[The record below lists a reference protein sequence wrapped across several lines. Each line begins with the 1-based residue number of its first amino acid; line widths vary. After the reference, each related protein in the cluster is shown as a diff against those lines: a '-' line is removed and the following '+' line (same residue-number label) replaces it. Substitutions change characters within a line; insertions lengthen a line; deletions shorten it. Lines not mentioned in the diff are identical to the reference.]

1 MKSPV
6 QLFVAIAVL
15 LATATVA
22 AQVYKW
28 VDKDGQTQYSDSPPP
43 PGAAKAEQKKIANAP
58 TTAPTPAV
66 AGKPGD
72 TAKATK
78 DKDKDKAKPTAKEIA
93 KETEKQRAEAA
104 IKAKNDEELARVA
117 KVNEDRCKG
126 ATLALR
132 EFESGRP
139 ISRADA
145 NGDRSFLSDEERAAE
160 AARMRAAMAESCK

>member
-43 PGAAKAEQKKIANAP
+43 PGATKAEQKKIANAP
-58 TTAPTPAV
+58 TTAPTSAV

-72 TAKATK
+72 TAKAT
-78 DKDKDKAKPTAKEIA
+78 KDKAKPTAKEIA

-117 KVNEDRCKG
+117 KVNEERCKG

>member
-28 VDKDGQTQYSDSPPP
+28 VDKDGKTQYSDSPPP
-43 PGAAKAEQKKIANAP
+43 AGATKAEQKKIANAP
-58 TTAPTPAV
+58 ATTPTPAV
-66 AGKPGD
+66 AGKPGEP
-72 TAKATK
+72 AKATK
-78 DKDKDKAKPTAKEIA
+78 EKAKPTAKEIA
-93 KETEKQRAEAA
+93 KETEKQRAEAV

-117 KVNEDRCKG
+117 KANEDRCKG
-126 ATLALR
+126 ATIILK
-132 EFESGRP
+132 EYESGRP

>member
-43 PGAAKAEQKKIANAP
+43 PGANKAGQKKIIDTSAAASAP
-58 TTAPTPAV
+58 VV
-66 AGKPGD
+66 AGKPGEP
-72 TAKATK
+72 AKSPK
-78 DKDKDKAKPTAKEIA
+78 EKAKEAA

-117 KVNEDRCKG
+117 KANEDRCKG
-126 ATLALR
+126 ATIVLK
-132 EFESGRP
+132 EYESGRP

>member
-43 PGAAKAEQKKIANAP
+43 AGAAKAEQKKIANAP

-72 TAKATK
+72 TAKAT
-78 DKDKDKAKPTAKEIA
+78 KDKDKAKPTAKEIA

>member
-43 PGAAKAEQKKIANAP
+43 AGAAKAEQKKIANAP
-58 TTAPTPAV
+58 ATAPTPAV
-66 AGKPGD
+66 AGKPGEP
-72 TAKATK
+72 AKAPNE
-78 DKDKDKAKPTAKEIA
+78 KAKPTA
-93 KETEKQRAEAA
+93 KETEKQRAEAV

-117 KVNEDRCKG
+117 KANEDRCKG
-126 ATLALR
+126 ATIILK
-132 EFESGRP
+132 EYESGRP